1 MEKIYVKAR
10 AKVNLCLSVL
20 EKNKNGY
27 HNLDSVFQKI
37 NFYDE
42 LWLEKIKEN
51 KLILESDIKGVK
63 LEDNIIYKA
72 YYKLIEEIGNFGGV
86 KVKLKKNIPMQ
97 AGLAG
102 GSTDCAS
109 FLIAINKLYNLNIE
123 KVKLKEIAKSLG
135 ADVVPCMFNGA
146 VLSSGIGDIIKKINT
161 RFKYY
166 FLIIKPKFSCNTA
179 EMFKELDKIPK
190 RKISRSKEII
200 NALETNNF
208 KLLSENLINDFELV
222 LEKKQEFI
230 NIVKVIQ
237 NQGAKTLLAGSGSC
251 VFGIFLE
258 KQKAKEAY
266 NNLKN
271 KYEIY
276 ICTSYNLRRNYF
288 GNE

>member
-1 MEKIYVKAR
+1 
-10 AKVNLCLSVL
+10 
-20 EKNKNGY
+20 
-27 HNLDSVFQKI
+27 
-37 NFYDE
+37 
-42 LWLEKIKEN
+42 
-51 KLILESDIKGVK
+51 
-63 LEDNIIYKA
+63 
-72 YYKLIEEIGNFGGV
+72 
-86 KVKLKKNIPMQ
+86 MQ